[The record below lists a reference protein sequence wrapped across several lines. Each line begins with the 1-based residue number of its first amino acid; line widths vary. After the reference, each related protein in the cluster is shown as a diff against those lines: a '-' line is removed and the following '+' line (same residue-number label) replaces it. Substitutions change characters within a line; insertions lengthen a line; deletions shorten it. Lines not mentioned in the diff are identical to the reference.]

1 VVADWQARAVGD
13 IVWLGRPDHFGGKAY
28 QRVAAIEPG
37 RCLALTGER
46 SWQALSHGQKAR
58 EAWTFTVEPVDEHTT
73 RLVVHSIG
81 PWVDPLFD
89 LIHFVMERKMMLG
102 IKARAES
109 SPLATPAPAPV
120 DTPAAAT
127 ASS

>member
-1 VVADWQARAVGD
+1 
-13 IVWLGRPDHFGGKAY
+13 
-28 QRVAAIEPG
+28 
-37 RCLALTGER
+37 
-46 SWQALSHGQKAR
+46 
-58 EAWTFTVEPVDEHTT
+58 VEPVDEHTT